1 MLDDSDEFTITFEI
15 IKHLHKP
22 KPYEGRQIKGA
33 LATTVP
39 PGQIIYH
46 DGETCGDPTDRRMLG
61 HPG

>member
-1 MLDDSDEFTITFEI
+1 MPQMNSQKFFQI

-39 PGQIIYH
+39 PGQIIYQ
-46 DGETCGDPTDRRMLG
+46 DAEMCGGPK
-61 HPG
+61 